1 MGLYVQRDQKRSELQ
16 ERVAEEL
23 REKARAARER
33 EPERRDGVSDSPYL
47 DGTKRTTSLAWAWII
62 ILIAAIGVAI
72 FIIIRSMSPAL

>member
-47 DGTKRTTSLAWAWII
+47 NGTKRTTSLAWVWVLLI
-62 ILIAAIGVAI
+62 IAAVGVAVFVI
-72 FIIIRSMSPAL
+72 VRSMSPAP